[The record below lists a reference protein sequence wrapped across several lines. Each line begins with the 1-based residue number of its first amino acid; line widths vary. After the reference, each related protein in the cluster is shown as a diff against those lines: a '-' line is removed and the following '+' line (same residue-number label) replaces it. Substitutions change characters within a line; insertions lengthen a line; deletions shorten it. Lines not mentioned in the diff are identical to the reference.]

1 MSRIRPT
8 DLSRRDH
15 SSMPGDSSIEAV
27 LIRVRPCMTQMLL
40 SEWLTDREQLEYD
53 HLPVRCQTHWF
64 AGRLALKQ
72 AYRRAGE
79 PRVFSEIEVTHDP
92 AGRPKIVG
100 SAVHCSIAHAGE
112 CGLGAVGP
120 VPLGADLEPA
130 HRWGEALAHQVACA
144 RELAFVAAAGVATAQ
159 VPTVTWT
166 IKEAVLKAMGTGLA
180 VHPRRTVIAGLYGDG
195 WLVRVRDHRMDE
207 GPWCV
212 MAASH
217 GGTWL
222 AIAHPPGAGPV
233 QFTVWHCARQSA
245 FEVARARQVTAGN
258 GTHAEGEEP

>member
-1 MSRIRPT
+1 M
-8 DLSRRDH
+8 L
-15 SSMPGDSSIEAV
+15 GDSSIEAV
-27 LIRVRPCMTQMLL
+27 LIRARPCMTQMLP
-40 SEWLTDREQLEYD
+40 SEWLTDREHLEYD
-53 HLPVRCQTHWF
+53 HLPVRRQAHWF

-72 AYRRAGE
+72 AYRRAGG
-79 PRVFSEIEVTHDP
+79 PRELSEIEVTRDP

-100 SAVHCSIAHAGE
+100 SAVYCSIAHAGG

-130 HRWGEALAHQVACA
+130 HRWDEAFAHEVACA
-144 RELAFVAAAGVATAQ
+144 RELAFVAAAGVASAQ

-166 IKEAVLKAMGTGLA
+166 VKEAVLKAMGTGLA
-180 VHPRRTVIAGLYGDG
+180 VHPRRALIAGLYGDG
-195 WLVRVRDHRMDE
+195 WLVRVEDRQMGE
-207 GPWCV
+207 GSWYV
-212 MAASH
+212 MAGSH

-233 QFTVWHCARQSA
+233 RFTVWPCAQQSA
-245 FEVARARQVTAGN
+245 FEVARARGVTAGN